1 MDASIASTF
10 LTRRIQM
17 IQTRQISE
25 VKGKFFRS
33 VVTMAG
39 LLTLAACAS
48 TPEPPTQALQAAE
61 IAITTAEQA
70 RVADYA
76 SAELNQART
85 KLADA
90 RRAVQDKE
98 MVLALYLADESRAEA
113 ELASARAEM
122 MKARAVNDEMQK
134 SLDTLKQE
142 MQRNTGVR

>member
-1 MDASIASTF
+1 
-10 LTRRIQM
+10 M
-17 IQTRQISE
+17 IQTRQISK
-25 VKGKFFRS
+25 VKRKSLHS
-33 VVTMAG
+33 VVVMAG

-48 TPEPPTQALQAAE
+48 TPEPPTRELQAAE

-98 MVLALYLADESRAEA
+98 MVLALYLADESRADA
-113 ELASARAEM
+113 ELALARAEM
-122 MKARAVNDEMQK
+122 MKAREVNDEMQK